1 MNQSL
6 FAQYYD
12 RYMMNGQDGGWGFMM
27 MLILIIIV
35 VGLVL
40 FFVRSNNN
48 FTSRRDT
55 AEPLDIAKSRY
66 AKGDITK
73 AQFDELKKDLKN

>member
-1 MNQSL
+1 
-6 FAQYYD
+6 
-12 RYMMNGQDGGWGFMM
+12 MMNGQDGGWGFMM

-35 VGLVL
+35 AGLVL

-48 FTSRRDT
+48 STSRRDT

>member
-6 FAQYYD
+6 FAQYHD

-27 MLILIIIV
+27 MLILTLV
-35 VGLVL
+35 VAGFVL
-40 FFVRSNNN
+40 FFVRSNSSS
-48 FTSRRDT
+48 TSRRDT

-66 AKGDITK
+66 ARGDITK